1 MALKVINEINLR
13 LKFLDRKNRFF
24 TPAPCK
30 ALIQTTLIMHTQPG
44 ILISRRKLKIEF
56 KSLHTVLSAARQ
68 NDPCLNKRAQNS

>member
-44 ILISRRKLKIEF
+44 ILISRRKF